1 MSVRILRNS
10 RKQMWHCKFVRNV
23 HWSLLAFVCLRA
35 FSTGYLQSI
44 DPMYNYNQRSISHEN
59 AFKDNPVAFLSIFAL
74 EQTRYCMLY
83 IINFYTSLFNPF
95 MMIRKE
101 GEKEQLWNVVVFTFC
116 CLCFDILL
124 PFSIQPH
131 PPPHNHKWNDLTFR
145 YFPLHFHCN
154 PPLPKQGSI
163 SGVEEEGHWL

>member
-1 MSVRILRNS
+1 MKILTLICSVNPFMSVRILRNS
-10 RKQMWHCKFVRNV
+10 RKQMRHCKFVRNV
-23 HWSLLAFVCLRA
+23 YCSLLAF
-35 FSTGYLQSI
+35 GYLQSI
-44 DPMYNYNQRSISHEN
+44 DLMYNYNQRSISHEN

-131 PPPHNHKWNDLTFR
+131 PPPHNHK
-145 YFPLHFHCN
+145 
-154 PPLPKQGSI
+154 
-163 SGVEEEGHWL
+163 

>member
-1 MSVRILRNS
+1 MDKLYCNCGNPKTLRLCPRWFLMLDFKIFVLNGLAGPY
-10 RKQMWHCKFVRNV
+10 RKFLGMAVKKFGNFTRPN
-23 HWSLLAFVCLRA
+23 
-35 FSTGYLQSI
+35 LQSI
-44 DPMYNYNQRSISHEN
+44 YPMYFYNQRSISQQN

-131 PPPHNHKWNDLTFR
+131 PPPHNHK
-145 YFPLHFHCN
+145 
-154 PPLPKQGSI
+154 
-163 SGVEEEGHWL
+163 